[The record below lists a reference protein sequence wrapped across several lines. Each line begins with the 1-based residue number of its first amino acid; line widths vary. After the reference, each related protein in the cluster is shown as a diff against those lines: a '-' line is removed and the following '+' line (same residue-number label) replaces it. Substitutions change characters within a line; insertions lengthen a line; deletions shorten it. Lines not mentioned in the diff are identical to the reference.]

1 MAAPNSYKQ
10 NTSMS
15 MPSPQSNPHY
25 MIAGPPMSFGMMK
38 GGMNAPPPHH
48 NQYQYHPQ
56 YQGGPSLGHPGGY
69 GGWPHPPQQQ
79 RFAAEGARRAAS
91 AAAGGATGQAA
102 KDDKTSPF
110 VSTVHSHPGFQ
121 PQKIGKGAGA
131 GAGLPKPPKPPEKP
145 LMPYMRYSRRVWDTV
160 KAAHPDL
167 KLWEIGRIIGGMWR
181 DLPETEKAGYVDEYE
196 AEKAQY
202 TEMLKAYQSSPA
214 YIQWLAHKSRVGNLE
229 EESSSK
235 KGGSQKEQQQQD
247 RRIDIQPAEDEED
260 QDEGLSVKHVA
271 YARYLRNHRLI
282 NEIFSDTVVPDVR
295 SVVTTA
301 RMQILKKQVQSLTM
315 HQKKLED
322 ELQQIEEKFEA
333 KKRKFIESS
342 EAFQEEL
349 KKHCKPAVD
358 EDTFG
363 RMVERAMEQMRR
375 GLTHPQPLHPPPGDR
390 KDEPM
395 EQDQTQIKPETNG
408 PNLPTQVDKVSTTE
422 VKAEGVTTELKP
434 DVEPKK
440 EEPEETPAANGTEP
454 EGERKE
460 EKPVPK
466 PENKEGAPPAAAP
479 PVPPPHPPHM
489 TSPPHHPMMMP
500 PNPNAPPAHPGPPH
514 VAGGPPPPPGA
525 YGGAYGGRY
534 YGGYAGAFPAA
545 YPHGYY
551 EHYPHHLHHHAPHR
565 DLDAKPEEP
574 QPKKEGE

>member
-1 MAAPNSYKQ
+1 
-10 NTSMS
+10 
-15 MPSPQSNPHY
+15 
-25 MIAGPPMSFGMMK
+25 
-38 GGMNAPPPHH
+38 MNAPPPNH
-48 NQYQYHPQ
+48 YQYHP
-56 YQGGPSLGHPGGY
+56 YPGGY
-69 GGWPHPPQQQ
+69 GWQHQA
-79 RFAAEGARRAAS
+79 RFGAESTRRA
-91 AAAGGATGQAA
+91 GGTQAQS

-121 PQKIGKGAGA
+121 PQKIGKGAGS

-145 LMPYMRYSRRVWDTV
+145 LMPYMRYSRRVWDSV
-160 KAAHPDL
+160 KAANPDL

-181 DLPETEKAGYVDEYE
+181 DLPQSEKYAFVDEYE

-202 TEMLKAYQSSPA
+202 TEMLKVYHSSPA
-214 YIQWLAHKSRVGNLE
+214 YIQWLAHKNKVGNLE

-235 KGGSQKEQQQQD
+235 KGSSQKEQQQQD

-358 EDTFG
+358 EETFG
-363 RMVERAMEQMRR
+363 RMVERALEQLRR
-375 GLTHPQPLHPPPGDR
+375 GAPPPPRDR
-390 KDEPM
+390 AHEPM
-395 EQDQTQIKPETNG
+395 EQDQNAIKSESG
-408 PNLPTQVDKVSTTE
+408 PNAPTQVDKVSTTE
-422 VKAEGVTTELKP
+422 VKPDAHNTTELNK
-434 DVEPKK
+434 
-440 EEPEETPAANGTEP
+440 P
-454 EGERKE
+454 EGEAKEATPETTAPETEVQVERKE
-460 EKPVPK
+460 DKPAEVK
-466 PENKEGAPPAAAP
+466 IENRE
-479 PVPPPHPPHM
+479 V
-489 TSPPHHPMMMP
+489 
-500 PNPNAPPAHPGPPH
+500 PGP
-514 VAGGPPPPPGA
+514 ANLPPQAQINSPTPPGKNINV
-525 YGGAYGGRY
+525 
-534 YGGYAGAFPAA
+534 
-545 YPHGYY
+545 
-551 EHYPHHLHHHAPHR
+551 
-565 DLDAKPEEP
+565 DIK
-574 QPKKEGE
+574 

>member
-1 MAAPNSYKQ
+1 MFCYVE
-10 NTSMS
+10 TD
-15 MPSPQSNPHY
+15 Y

-38 GGMNAPPPHH
+38 GGMNAPH

-56 YQGGPSLGHPGGY
+56 YQGGSSMGPPGY
-69 GGWPHPPQQQ
+69 GWQHQG
-79 RFAAEGARRAAS
+79 RFAAESARRS
-91 AAAGGATGQAA
+91 GGSTQGAQS

-110 VSTVHSHPGFQ
+110 VSTIHSHPGFQ
-121 PQKIGKGAGA
+121 PQKIGKGSGG

-145 LMPYMRYSRRVWDTV
+145 LMPYMRYSRRVWDSV
-160 KAAHPDL
+160 KAANPDL

-181 DLPETEKAGYVDEYE
+181 DLPQTEKYAFVDEYE

-202 TEMLKAYQSSPA
+202 TEMLKTYQSSPA
-214 YIQWLAHKSRVGNLE
+214 YLQWLAHKNRVGNLE

-235 KGGSQKEQQQQD
+235 KGSSQKEQQQQD

-358 EDTFG
+358 EDTFS
-363 RMVERAMEQMRR
+363 RMVERALEQLRR
-375 GLTHPQPLHPPPGDR
+375 GVAPQPHRDR
-390 KDEPM
+390 PNEPM
-395 EQDQTQIKPETNG
+395 EQDQSNPMKTESG
-408 PNLPTQVDKVSTTE
+408 PNAPTQVDKVSTTE
-422 VKAEGVTTELKP
+422 VKPDTNNTTELNK
-434 DVEPKK
+434 
-440 EEPEETPAANGTEP
+440 PAAVEAKECVPETSGNQDN
-454 EGERKE
+454 EGERKDD
-460 EKPVPK
+460 KP
-466 PENKEGAPPAAAP
+466 PEVKLENRELPAAP
-479 PVPPPHPPHM
+479 PQPQINSPAPPV
-489 TSPPHHPMMMP
+489 TMMMP
-500 PNPNAPPAHPGPPH
+500 PNPNAPPAHPAPPH
-514 VAGGPPPPPGA
+514 GGPPPPPGGYNA
-525 YGGAYGGRY
+525 PGYGSRY
-534 YGGYAGAFPAA
+534 YGGYAGGFPP
-545 YPHGYY
+545 YPHYY
-551 EHYPHHLHHHAPHR
+551 PEHYAHAPHHTPPAHHH
-565 DLDAKPEEP
+565 DVKPEEP
-574 QPKKEGE
+574 PAKKEAE

>member
-1 MAAPNSYKQ
+1 MATPNSYKQ
-10 NTSMS
+10 NASMS
-15 MPSPQSNPHY
+15 MPSPQNNPHY
-25 MIAGPPMSFGMMK
+25 MIAGAPMSFGMMK
-38 GGMNAPPPHH
+38 GGMNAPPHH

-56 YQGGPSLGHPGGY
+56 YQGGPMGHPGY
-69 GGWPHPPQQQ
+69 GWQPQ
-79 RFAAEGARRAAS
+79 RFGAESARRATS
-91 AAAGGATGQAA
+91 GSSQAA
-102 KDDKTSPF
+102 QSGKDDKTSPF

-121 PQKIGKGAGA
+121 PQKIGKGLG
-131 GAGLPKPPKPPEKP
+131 GSAGLPKPPKPPEKP

-160 KAAHPDL
+160 KAANPDL

-181 DLPETEKAGYVDEYE
+181 DLPQTEKYAFVDEYE
-196 AEKAQY
+196 AEKSEY
-202 TEMLKAYQSSPA
+202 EKTLKAYHNSPTYLA
-214 YIQWLAHKSRVGNLE
+214 YIAAKNKAVVGALE

-235 KGGSQKEQQQQD
+235 KGSSQKEQQD

-260 QDEGLSVKHVA
+260 QDEGLSVKHVS

-358 EDTFG
+358 EETFT
-363 RMVERAMEQMRR
+363 RMVERALEQMRR
-375 GLTHPQPLHPPPGDR
+375 GVNPAHTTVRER
-390 KDEPM
+390 KDEPAN
-395 EQDQTQIKPETNG
+395 EPSQQPIKTETNG
-408 PNLPTQVDKVSTTE
+408 PNAPTQVDKVSTSE
-422 VKAEGVTTELKP
+422 VKMDENMTTELQKP
-434 DVEPKK
+434 ENK
-440 EEPEETPAANGTEP
+440 EAIPDSTPGHEN

-460 EKPVPK
+460 EKPHEIKMETKDAPAH
-466 PENKEGAPPAAAP
+466 APPQAHIAP
-479 PVPPPHPPHM
+479 PNAG
-489 TSPPHHPMMMP
+489 MMMP
-500 PNPNAPPAHPGPPH
+500 PNPNAPAHQPPH
-514 VAGGPPPPPGA
+514 GGPPPPPGS

-534 YGGYAGAFPAA
+534 YPGYAGGYPAG
-545 YPHGYY
+545 YPHYY
-551 EHYPHHLHHHAPHR
+551 PPGPEHYPPHHAHPHPHHEI
-565 DLDAKPEEP
+565 KPAEEP
-574 QPKKEGE
+574 PVKKENE